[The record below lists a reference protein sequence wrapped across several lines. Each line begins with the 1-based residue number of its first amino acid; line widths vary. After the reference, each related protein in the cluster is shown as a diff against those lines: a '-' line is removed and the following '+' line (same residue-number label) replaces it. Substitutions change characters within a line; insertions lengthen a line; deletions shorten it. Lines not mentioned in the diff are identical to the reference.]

1 MTELNEQL
9 THTELNE
16 QLIHLV
22 AQACACSP
30 GSPERQRYVQQLHYH
45 VTRSNRLWR
54 ESVPYYSDALQDMWV
69 YCCQNLEEYDS
80 SIAGVITWLDSHL
93 KRILR
98 RYRDRQQRDQKRHLS
113 AMISDDGRP
122 LDPVERI
129 PARPDVSPLLEMWEK
144 TLEWVQ
150 SDPDETLRS
159 TCFRKRADINAQ
171 VLFLMRFPTQ
181 TPWKDIAQRFELNA
195 AESTDLPK
203 FYNRRCLP
211 LLRAFGADQGFLTE

>member
-1 MTELNEQL
+1 MTELSETL
-9 THTELNE
+9 KS
-16 QLIHLV
+16 LV
-22 AQACACSP
+22 AQACIYPP
-30 GSPERQRYVQQLHYH
+30 GSPERQRCVQQLHYQ
-45 VTRSNRLWR
+45 VTRSNKLWR
-54 ESVPYYSDALQDMWV
+54 EAVPYYSDALQDMWV

-113 AMISDDGRP
+113 TLISDDGRP

-144 TLEWVQ
+144 TLEWVH
-150 SDPDETLRS
+150 SDPDGNLKS

>member
-1 MTELNEQL
+1 
-9 THTELNE
+9 
-16 QLIHLV
+16 
-22 AQACACSP
+22 
-30 GSPERQRYVQQLHYH
+30 
-45 VTRSNRLWR
+45 
-54 ESVPYYSDALQDMWV
+54 
-69 YCCQNLEEYDS
+69 
-80 SIAGVITWLDSHL
+80 
-93 KRILR
+93 
-98 RYRDRQQRDQKRHLS
+98 
-113 AMISDDGRP
+113 
-122 LDPVERI
+122 
-129 PARPDVSPLLEMWEK
+129 MWEK